1 MKKIIIPLLAIVIVA
16 VIGIVAVQMNKP
28 EPVAVMADAST
39 AEPTEAPTT
48 APTPEP
54 TEEPTLEPTA
64 EPTPEP
70 TPEPTEVPF
79 SWKNVESEND
89 ILYATL
95 AGAKYMAEPRED
107 ADLVTE
113 PAVDTELYIE
123 AVAYVDGVPSIY
135 IKTTYEGNPVYVDTT
150 YIAEVVK
157 EVADDTTS
165 ATTDEQPADEQPAD
179 EQPAYLTK
187 SLDEMTLS
195 DLKQKIADGYK
206 LTSEEKRRF
215 NDLIGAPQTPHVGYG
230 VAEEPSQ
237 ESIEEGNQLLRD
249 LGITFQ

>member
-1 MKKIIIPLLAIVIVA
+1 MKKKVLITAVAGIILVTIVTIGASLMGGKDDDVAQVQPTASPIVE
-16 VIGIVAVQMNKP
+16 VVVDVP
-28 EPVAVMADAST
+28 
-39 AEPTEAPTT
+39 
-48 APTPEP
+48 
-54 TEEPTLEPTA
+54 EPTA
-64 EPTPEP
+64 EPVVETPA
-70 TPEPTEVPF
+70 PEVTEAPIQAF
-79 SWKNVESEND
+79 IWEDIAAEND

-157 EVADDTTS
+157 EVVDDTTS
-165 ATTDEQPADEQPAD
+165 AD
-179 EQPAYLTK
+179 QPAYLTK

-195 DLKQKIADGYK
+195 DLKQKLTDGYK

-215 NDLIGAPQTPHVGYG
+215 NDLIGAPQTPEVGYG
-230 VAEEPSQ
+230 VAEEPTAEDAAHSR
-237 ESIEEGNQLLRD
+237 ELAEE
-249 LGITFQ
+249 LGITVE

>member
-79 SWKNVESEND
+79 SWKNVEAEND

-165 ATTDEQPADEQPAD
+165 ADQPAD

-187 SLDEMTLS
+187 SLDEMTLN
-195 DLKQKIADGYK
+195 DFKNKQLAGYK
-206 LTSEEKRRF
+206 LTSEECRRV
-215 NDLIGAPQTPHVGYG
+215 NELLGAPQTPEVGYG

-237 ESIEEGNQLLRD
+237 EELDELNNTMRE

>member
-1 MKKIIIPLLAIVIVA
+1 MKKILIPLLAIVIVA
-16 VIGIVAVQMNKP
+16 VIGIVAVQMNKQ
-28 EPVAVMADAST
+28 EPVAVIADAST
-39 AEPTEAPTT
+39 PTEAPTLEPTEAPTEIPT
-48 APTPEP
+48 A
-54 TEEPTLEPTA
+54 EPTA

-70 TPEPTEVPF
+70 TEVPL
-79 SWKNVESEND
+79 SWEDIKAEND

-165 ATTDEQPADEQPAD
+165 TTTDEQPAD

-187 SLDEMTLS
+187 SLDEMTLN
-195 DLKQKIADGYK
+195 DFKNKEMAGYK
-206 LTSEEKRRF
+206 LTSEECRRV
-215 NDLIGAPQTPHVGYG
+215 NELLGAPQTPEVGYG
-230 VAEEPSQ
+230 DESDKYVATPEEID
-237 ESIEEGNQLLRD
+237 EMNQAVRD
-249 LGITFQ
+249 AGITFQ

>member
-1 MKKIIIPLLAIVIVA
+1 MKKKVLITAVAGIILVTIVTIGASLMGGKDNDVAQVQPTASPIVE
-16 VIGIVAVQMNKP
+16 VVVDVP
-28 EPVAVMADAST
+28 
-39 AEPTEAPTT
+39 
-48 APTPEP
+48 
-54 TEEPTLEPTA
+54 EPTA
-64 EPTPEP
+64 EPVVETPAPEVTEAPIQAFIWEDTP
-70 TPEPTEVPF
+70 TQ
-79 SWKNVESEND
+79 ND

-165 ATTDEQPADEQPAD
+165 ATTDEQPA
-179 EQPAYLTK
+179 YLTK
-187 SLDEMTLS
+187 SLDEMTLT
-195 DLKQKIADGYK
+195 DFKNKQLAGYK
-206 LTSEEKRRF
+206 LTSEECRRV
-215 NDLIGAPQTPHVGYG
+215 NELLGAPQTPEVGYG
-230 VAEEPSQ
+230 VAEEPT
-237 ESIEEGNQLLRD
+237 EEDAKEANDLMRE

>member
-1 MKKIIIPLLAIVIVA
+1 MKKKVLITAVAGIILVTIVTIGASLMGGKDNDVAQVQPTASPIVE
-16 VIGIVAVQMNKP
+16 VVVDVP
-28 EPVAVMADAST
+28 
-39 AEPTEAPTT
+39 
-48 APTPEP
+48 
-54 TEEPTLEPTA
+54 EPTA
-64 EPTPEP
+64 EPVVETPA
-70 TPEPTEVPF
+70 PEVTEAPIQAF
-79 SWKNVESEND
+79 IWEDIAAEND

-165 ATTDEQPADEQPAD
+165 ADQPAD

-195 DLKQKIADGYK
+195 DLKQKITDGYK

-215 NDLIGAPQTPHVGYG
+215 NDLIGAPQIPQVGYG

-237 ESIEEGNQLLRD
+237 EELDELNNTMRE